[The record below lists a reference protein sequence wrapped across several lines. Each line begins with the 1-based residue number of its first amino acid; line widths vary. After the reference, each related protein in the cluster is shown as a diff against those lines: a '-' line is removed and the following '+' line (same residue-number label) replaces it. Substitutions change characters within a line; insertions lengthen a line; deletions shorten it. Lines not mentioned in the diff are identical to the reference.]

1 MNIEGESMSDNVEKV
16 VEQIIYLLKYKI
28 DKLKD
33 EITEICQN
41 EVESNE

>member
-28 DKLKD
+28 DELKD